1 MFKRLSRLSIFIA
14 LFVFTALLAIA
25 CVAPDP
31 NASTNTPN
39 NNSSP
44 AVKTL
49 NLYNWTTYIDP
60 EVVKEFE
67 QKFNAKVKY
76 DTFDNNES
84 LYAKIKAGNPGYD
97 IIVPTDYMVEIMVA
111 EDILEEL
118 NLTNI
123 PNRKNLSPRFQNLS
137 FDPNNKHSIPYQ
149 WGTQGLGYNIKAT
162 GGEIN
167 SWEAVFDPKYS
178 GRVGFLDDMRATL
191 GVMLIYLGYSPN
203 TKNAEEIAAARDAL
217 ISLRDNVAAFHADT
231 GQDLLAQ
238 GQVDLVVEYNGD
250 IFQKMEENP
259 DLRYVIP
266 KEGTI
271 FWTDNLAIPKGAPN
285 RELAEQFINF
295 ILEPEIGAKN
305 SNFIKYASP
314 NQEAID
320 QGLIDADSLKD
331 SGIYPDPEV
340 LTKLKI
346 IEDVGEATRLYDEA
360 WTEVKVSIGG

>member
-1 MFKRLSRLSIFIA
+1 MFRQLSRLSIFIA

-25 CVAPDP
+25 CVAPDS
-31 NASTNTPN
+31 NTSTSTPG
-39 NNSSP
+39 SSP

-97 IIVPTDYMVEIMVA
+97 IIVPTDYMVEIMIA
-111 EDILEEL
+111 EGILEEL
-118 NLTNI
+118 NLDNI

-162 GGEIN
+162 GEKIN
-167 SWEAVFDPKYS
+167 SWQAVFDPKYQ
-178 GRVGFLDDMRATL
+178 GRVAFLDDMRATL

-203 TKNAEEIAAARDAL
+203 TKSAEEITKAKDVL
-217 ISLRDNVAAFHADT
+217 IGLRDNVAAFHADT
-231 GQDLLAQ
+231 GQDLLTQ
-238 GQVDLVVEYNGD
+238 GQVDLVVEYSGD

-259 DLRYVIP
+259 DLHYVIP

-295 ILEPEIGAKN
+295 ILEPAVGAKN

-314 NQEAID
+314 NQAAID

-331 SGIYPDPEV
+331 PAIYPNPEV

-346 IEDVGEATRLYDEA
+346 LEDVGEATKLYDEA